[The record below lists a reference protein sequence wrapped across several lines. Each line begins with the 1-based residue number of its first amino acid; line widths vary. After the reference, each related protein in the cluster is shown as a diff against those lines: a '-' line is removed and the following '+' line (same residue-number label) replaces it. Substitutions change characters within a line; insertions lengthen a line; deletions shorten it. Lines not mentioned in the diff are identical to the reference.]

1 MKKFKAHK
9 KAGKMHLGLLAGLY
23 FGYFILYF
31 VFMTTLGI
39 YGRAEMTAVSWNPFM
54 IMTAGLNFILM
65 NVINFR
71 GWRILKKYDGSPES
85 IDRCNKAAKFLT
97 AAHAIAPM
105 FVAFLLPISTRLGL
119 GLGGFTVIPFVAWF
133 CAIGCL
139 GTSSIFFYILW
150 IEAFEKEISWLPFR
164 GKQDIL
170 FNSIT
175 RKVLITI
182 YGCVGIIMLMFTAT
196 HLLVAN
202 DGSMSV
208 IQIYTKKIIP
218 VAVFALI
225 ITVID
230 IYLVSNSDVKRHARI
245 MQMAEKITEND
256 YSSKPLP
263 IDSREEYGVLNTNLN
278 KMVSQTKNLL
288 LNIAA
293 ASEETKSHTKHLNE
307 DAIIMANSVKTIS
320 SVITEINDD
329 IGNQAS
335 AVDETNDTVRSMQK
349 SVDDLN
355 ANMESQVASVSQSS
369 SAVEQMVS
377 NIHSVSSILEKNA
390 NSVSSLTTAAQIG
403 QAAVKEAVES
413 AQTILEA
420 SKFLQE
426 AAAIVQSIAGQTNL
440 LSMNAAI
447 EAAHAGEA
455 GQGFSVVA
463 DEIRKLSAQ
472 SSQQGSSIKKQI
484 IELRN
489 NIQLVSENTNKVQ
502 QTFANIYDL
511 SETVKNQEQVVIA
524 AMQEQEAGSTQVLQG
539 IQQINEI
546 TNESKEKTSHIL
558 DGTIDITAKMDNLKA
573 STNQILEGMSKISSD
588 SETIN
593 HETESS
599 MGSAKKC
606 SESVRHLDEQVSK
619 FRI

>member
-1 MKKFKAHK
+1 MKILKSQK
-9 KAGKMHLGLLAGLY
+9 KGNKMHLGLLIGLY

-39 YGRAEMTAVSWNPFM
+39 YNRDEMTAISMNPFM
-54 IMTAGLNFILM
+54 IMTAGINFIMM
-65 NVINFR
+65 NIINLR
-71 GWRILKKYDGSPES
+71 GWSILKKYDGTPES
-85 IDRCNKAAKFLT
+85 IDKCNKAAKFLT
-97 AAHAIAPM
+97 AAHAIGPT
-105 FVAFLLPISTRLGL
+105 FVSILMPISTKLGL
-119 GLGGFTVIPFVAWF
+119 SLTTFTYIPFVSWF
-133 CAIGCL
+133 CSFGCL
-139 GTSSIFFYILW
+139 GTSSIFFYVLW
-150 IEAFEKEISWLPFR
+150 LEAFEKEISWLPFR
-164 GKQDIL
+164 GKQDTL

-182 YGCVGIIMLMFTAT
+182 YGCVGIIMLLLTT
-196 HLLVAN
+196 CHLLVAN
-202 DGSMSV
+202 DGSMPV
-208 IQIYTKKIIP
+208 IQIYTKKIVP

-230 IYLVSNSDVKRHARI
+230 IFMVSNSDVKRHKRVLK
-245 MQMAEKITEND
+245 MAEKITQND
-256 YSSKPLP
+256 YSSEALP

-278 KMVSQTKNLL
+278 TMILQTKNLL

-293 ASEETKSHTKHLNE
+293 ASEETKSHTKSLNE
-307 DAIIMANSVKTIS
+307 DALIMSESVKTITK
-320 SVITEINDD
+320 VIEEINADT
-329 IGNQAS
+329 NSQAS
-335 AVDETNDTVRSMQK
+335 AVDETNYTVQTMQK
-349 SVDDLN
+349 SVDELN
-355 ANMESQVASVSQSS
+355 ANMESQVTSVSQSS
-369 SAVEQMVS
+369 SAVEEMVA
-377 NIHSVSSILEKNA
+377 NIHSVFNILEKNS

-413 AQTILEA
+413 AQTILDA

-426 AAAIVQSIAGQTNL
+426 AAVIVQSIAGQTNL

-472 SSQQGSSIKKQI
+472 SSQQGASIKKQI

-489 NIQLVSENTNKVQ
+489 NIQLVSDNTNKVQ

-511 SETVKNQEQVVIA
+511 SETVKNQEQVVVA

-546 TNESKEKTSHIL
+546 TTESKEKTSAIL
-558 DGTIDITAKMDNLKA
+558 EGTMEITEKMDNLKTA
-573 STNQILEGMSKISSD
+573 TNKILEGMAQISTD
-588 SETIN
+588 SQTIT
-593 HETESS
+593 HETDSS
-599 MGSAKKC
+599 IGNARMC
-606 SESVRHLDEQVSK
+606 SESVSHLDEQVSK
-619 FRI
+619 FKI

>member
-1 MKKFKAHK
+1 MAKRKAK
-9 KAGKMHLGLLAGLY
+9 SKRNNMHLGLLAGLY

-31 VFMTTLGI
+31 IIMTTLGI
-39 YGRAEMTAVSWNPFM
+39 YNTAEMTAVSWNPFM
-54 IMTAGLNFILM
+54 VMTAGLNFILM
-65 NVINFR
+65 NLINFL
-71 GWRILKKYDGSPES
+71 GWRKLKKYDGSPES
-85 IDRCNKAAKFLT
+85 VEKCNKAAKFLT
-97 AAHAIAPM
+97 AAHAIGPT
-105 FVAFLLPISTRLGL
+105 FVALLLPLSTRLGL
-119 GLGGFTVIPFVAWF
+119 WLGGFTHIPFVSLF
-133 CAIGCL
+133 CALGCL
-139 GTSSIFFYILW
+139 GTSSIFFYVLW

-182 YGCVGIIMLMFTAT
+182 YGCVGIIMLMFTAC

-202 DGSMSV
+202 DGSIPV

-230 IYLVSNSDVKRHARI
+230 IYLVSNSDVKRHARV

-256 YSSKPLP
+256 YSGKPLP

-278 KMVSQTKNLL
+278 TMVRQTKNLF
-288 LNIAA
+288 LNIAT
-293 ASEETKSHTKHLNE
+293 ASEETKAHTKSLNE
-307 DAIIMANSVKTIS
+307 DAVIMSNSVKTITK
-320 SVITEINDD
+320 VIDEINGD
-329 IGNQAS
+329 ISNQAS
-335 AVDETNDTVRSMQK
+335 FVEDTNNTVRSMQQ
-349 SVDDLN
+349 SVDELN

-369 SAVEQMVS
+369 SAVEEMVA
-377 NIHSVSSILEKNA
+377 NIHSVFGILEKNA

-472 SSQQGSSIKKQI
+472 SSQQGASIKKQI
-484 IELRN
+484 AELRN
-489 NIQLVSENTNKVQ
+489 NIQLVSDNTNKVQ

-511 SETVKNQEQVVIA
+511 SETVRNQEKVVIS

-539 IQQINEI
+539 IQQITEI
-546 TNESKEKTSHIL
+546 TNESKEKTSQIL
-558 DGTIDITAKMDNLKA
+558 DGTVDITAKMDNLKA
-573 STNQILEGMSKISSD
+573 STAQIVDGMSKISSD
-588 SETIN
+588 SDTIN
-593 HETESS
+593 LETESS
-599 MGSAKKC
+599 IGTAQKC

-619 FRI
+619 FKI